1 MLLAV
6 VSLTATWTVMS
17 AVSGAGVAPVASA
30 QSETDNELVSSEPG
44 DGGTVGTSPDE
55 LVFTFAEP
63 LGPDDLFT
71 APVTCGTALQNTGI
85 PEVGNDRTSVTV
97 EVLTPFP
104 RGACTVSWLLRDSL
118 GETIDQGLIAFS
130 VQTAPVT
137 ADDDDTGDPAD
148 GTDDSDDG
156 AADPAP
162 AAPPPAASDQVTET
176 DGGTGGALWLGRVIS
191 TTAILALFGAL
202 VLIGTAWPEG
212 PEYVITLRF
221 VRSLWVV
228 AFVGTV
234 LFVVAFT
241 AEASDRAFGGSLS
254 PTAWLDLFDAGWAG
268 RAALAR
274 LLLVVAAGWVAF
286 RPERVID
293 PTTQLPAFVIP
304 ALAVVAVGLARTGGD
319 YALIG
324 SALGIAHALAAA
336 VWFGGALVVARVVV
350 AGPGEEDLVHAVRGF
365 NRMSAP
371 AIAVTIV
378 TGVLQMFRLVGGELF
393 TSSHGRVLLL
403 KTVVVAA
410 MVFVAVTARQMV
422 AVRLRR
428 ADEMSVPAA
437 DRFRR
442 SYTAEAGIGVVVLA
456 LSGWLLALQPAQI
469 DDRATYEVERQFTDP
484 ASGLDVIVSLTPSA
498 VGLNGLRVEVE
509 APQEGISNLVV
520 AFIPPTGS
528 EAPGIEQTIPL
539 TGAGTAVL
547 DREVG
552 LPFDV
557 PGTWTMQ
564 LSGSTATG
572 AVTDAR
578 TPFPVTG
585 DGDDGISPDVTG
597 TDETVTTDPV
607 ETPPVVTVEIDI
619 GNGDNT
625 GDDGNG

>member
-1 MLLAV
+1 VVAAMLLTAV
-6 VSLTATWTVMS
+6 TWSLMW
-17 AVSGAGVAPVASA
+17 AVTGAGAASTVAA
-30 QSETDNELVSSEPG
+30 QSETENELVSSEPA
-44 DGGTVGTSPDE
+44 DGETLGTSPDE
-55 LVFTFAEP
+55 LVFNFAEP
-63 LGPDDLFT
+63 LGPEDLLT

-85 PEVGNDRTSVTV
+85 PEVGNDRTSVSV
-97 EVLTPFP
+97 DVLTPFP

-130 VQTAPVT
+130 VQTAPV
-137 ADDDDTGDPAD
+137 DDTAEDAAAGTGDDTVA
-148 GTDDSDDG
+148 
-156 AADPAP
+156 PAP
-162 AAPPPAASDQVTET
+162 APPPPAASQQVADDE
-176 DGGTGGALWLGRVIS
+176 GSNGGALWLGRFIS
-191 TTAILALFGAL
+191 TTAVLALFGAL
-202 VLIGTAWPEG
+202 VLVGTAWPEG
-212 PEYVITLRF
+212 PEYIITLRF

-241 AEASDRAFGGSLS
+241 AEVSDRAFGGSLS
-254 PTAWLDLFDAGWAG
+254 PTTWLDLLDAGWEG

-274 LLLVVAAGWVAF
+274 LAFVVAAGWVAF

-304 ALAVVAVGLARTGGD
+304 ALAVVAVGLSRTGGD
-319 YALIG
+319 FALIG
-324 SALGIAHALAAA
+324 AALGIAHAVAAA

-378 TGVLQMFRLVGGELF
+378 TGVLQMFRLVGGGLF

-403 KTVVVAA
+403 KTVVVAV
-410 MVFVAVTARQMV
+410 MVFVAIAARQMV
-422 AVRLRR
+422 AARLRR
-428 ADEMSVPAA
+428 ADEMSAPAA

-442 SYTAEAGIGVVVLA
+442 SYSAEAGIGVVVLA

-509 APQEGISNLVV
+509 APQDGITNLVV
-520 AFIPPTGS
+520 AFIPPAGS
-528 EAPGIEQTIPL
+528 GAPGIEQPVPL
-539 TGAGTAVL
+539 SGAGTAVL
-547 DREVG
+547 DRDVG

-564 LSGSTATG
+564 LSGSTETG
-572 AVTDAR
+572 SVTDAR

-585 DGDDGISPDVTG
+585 DGEIAPETDTDTDNGEQDEPEDTDGSDGTVPEDSP
-597 TDETVTTDPV
+597 TVI
-607 ETPPVVTVEIDI
+607 TVEVDID
-619 GNGDNT
+619 
-625 GDDGNG
+625 